1 MSLASGFSEEYQGVG
16 YYSPESPIAPGLLP
30 GGRGDERPPRWT
42 NMRSR
47 EGSECMEGRKM
58 LYSRTPSEPSVIGS
72 RQGSQFS
79 QPIPATS
86 SRATAVQN
94 VEIKKIVET
103 VGQSCMDQYGSLHKA
118 LRDIRTDPEGNL
130 RRPDLRRWFEEHH
143 VATRMA
149 DRFFDHITADRGGS
163 TVSMNTM
170 KNVFDTVVGDHLGK
184 KDTKASHHHHH
195 NVHGL
200 LRPQHSEGSIISVP
214 GADTC
219 PTAMTK
225 DRLKKIAKQMTGK
238 TQRRYIDKY
247 GNIQR
252 QELQHVFES
261 YGLAP
266 EQANELFDTI
276 DNKREG
282 EIKFKE
288 LSKHLAQFLHVE
300 EPKKKVAA
308 PASRERRLD
317 DYAMTRICDHIGGK
331 ASQKHRTV
339 QGAMRAIDR
348 DADNKI
354 DRFEVRNFFRNYGS
368 KTKLAD
374 RFFEAI
380 DVNREGKIDFG
391 EFQDKFS
398 PFIQPGYHPP
408 KPGEDQK
415 QFYKDA
421 KWGQSLYER
430 EALQGRPQRPQSS
443 RSSRSNSASICHD
456 EVHQMRY
463 GRFEGVSTYQSSF
476 NADIY
481 QQVQSPSPSGQAFG
495 WGQNGSE
502 PPRFEG
508 ISTYQAMNSGVAAQF
523 S

>member
-1 MSLASGFSEEYQGVG
+1 
-16 YYSPESPIAPGLLP
+16 
-30 GGRGDERPPRWT
+30 
-42 NMRSR
+42 
-47 EGSECMEGRKM
+47 
-58 LYSRTPSEPSVIGS
+58 
-72 RQGSQFS
+72 
-79 QPIPATS
+79 
-86 SRATAVQN
+86 
-94 VEIKKIVET
+94 
-103 VGQSCMDQYGSLHKA
+103 
-118 LRDIRTDPEGNL
+118 
-130 RRPDLRRWFEEHH
+130 
-143 VATRMA
+143 
-149 DRFFDHITADRGGS
+149 
-163 TVSMNTM
+163 
-170 KNVFDTVVGDHLGK
+170 
-184 KDTKASHHHHH
+184 
-195 NVHGL
+195 
-200 LRPQHSEGSIISVP
+200 
-214 GADTC
+214 
-219 PTAMTK
+219 MTK

-300 EPKKKVAA
+300 EPRKKVPA
-308 PASRERRLD
+308 PASREGRLD
-317 DYAMTRICDHIGGK
+317 DGMMTMICDHIGGK

-339 QGAMRAIDR
+339 QGAMKTIDR

-374 RFFEAI
+374 KFFEAM
-380 DVNREGKIDFG
+380 DANREGKIDFG

-421 KWGQSLYER
+421 KWGQSHNEGGV
-430 EALQGRPQRPQSS
+430 QGKPKRPQSS
-443 RSSRSNSASICHD
+443 RSSRSSNVSASICHD
-456 EVHQMRY
+456 ELHQNRF
-463 GRFEGVSTYQSSF
+463 GRFEGVSTYAASF

-481 QQVQSPSPSGQAFG
+481 SKVQSPSPSGQAFG
-495 WGQNGSE
+495 WGQNRSE

-508 ISTYQAMNSGVAAQF
+508 VSTYQASF
-523 S
+523 RDP